1 MAVADHLPPPPKAG
15 GWVAR
20 AGMSVRTPTVQVYGL
35 ARHTAVAAS
44 VGAPSLGP
52 SRGGTRVSL
61 LGGGFRDAYTL
72 RCAFG
77 SSSAPVLARY
87 VDESQLECAT
97 PLHAI
102 GAKAVQLS
110 MNGQQ
115 YASTGV
121 AFTYQQAMSVSS
133 VSPAR
138 VLAEGGTPVT
148 VYGAG
153 FSSVSESLGYLQCRI
168 GGVARRAR
176 WASTGALVCNST
188 RGRTSSQSP

>member
-1 MAVADHLPPPPKAG
+1 MLFRSQLSSFHGALSSGGSFYYHGELSVSGLTPP
-15 GWVAR
+15 
-20 AGMSVRTPTVQVYGL
+20 
-35 ARHTAVAAS
+35 
-44 VGAPSLGP
+44 LGP
-52 SRGGTRVSL
+52 ERGGTRVTL
-61 LGGGFRDAYTL
+61 LGGVFKDAYTL
-72 RCAFG
+72 RCRFG
-77 SSSAPVLARY
+77 NASSAVLARY

-97 PLHAI
+97 PLHAV

-168 GGVARRAR
+168 GGMARRAR
-176 WASTGALVCNST
+176 WARDRKSVV
-188 RGRTSSQSP
+188 